1 MKKFIGF
8 LLLIMI
14 LGAVLYGLQYN
25 YHVFDEPLKQ
35 MNKSL
40 AFFNKIINNQ
50 IITGISLGT
59 ALFILLLLIIP
70 FFTKDINTKS
80 YFKNIK
86 QGVVSSFIF
95 YLSQLISSY
104 FKKIGQVY
112 LLISIFGTML
122 ITIILVQIGAKTFR
136 NQEDAMEFRTGYI
149 ASITAGLVFSV
160 LLQISTLGL
169 NFIKTQTSSNSI
181 DLHLFFK

>member
-8 LLLIMI
+8 LLLVMI
-14 LGAVLYGLQYN
+14 LGSVLYGLQYY
-25 YHVFDEPLKQ
+25 YHVFDEPLRQ
-35 MNKSL
+35 MNENL
-40 AFFNKIINNQ
+40 TLFYKIINNQ

-70 FFTKDINTKS
+70 FFAKDINTKS

-95 YLSQLISSY
+95 YLSQLINSY
-104 FKKIGQVY
+104 FEKIDQVY

-122 ITIILVQIGAKTFR
+122 ITIILVQIGAKIFR
-136 NQEDAMEFRTGYI
+136 NQEDEMEFRTGYI

-160 LLQISTLGL
+160 LLQILTLGL
-169 NFIKTQTSSNSI
+169 DFIKTQTSANSI
-181 DLHLFFK
+181 NLDLFFK